1 MIVAVLCKKKPETE
15 IMYLVSSVKA
25 LTHFDYLSFLFKL
38 SINFKVSPYILF
50 DFKIKKN

>member
-1 MIVAVLCKKKPETE
+1 MIVAVLYVKEAWE
-15 IMYLVSSVKA
+15 IFLYLVSSVKA

-38 SINFKVSPYILF
+38 SINFKVSPFILF